1 MEDYVISP
9 ANLEILESNLGA
21 VAGSL
26 QDVVGNISSVSG
38 HVNKVDEK
46 VNNMSTE
53 VKSLADQIKEFMS
66 ETKMLSV
73 VTNAKQSIL
82 MASQELDKKYGHYD
96 TIRRQTTGILQSTD
110 MSVIKKSTLE
120 SMTEETIMKAPNY
133 WLAKALVALSA
144 WINNNRE
151 LANNALKEAMAQDDE
166 KTSLLFCLICRRANK
181 LESSIKWID
190 RYLTMQDPSKMEN
203 KIITVM
209 DAFASGLFGIDTKVL
224 LLQKIDA
231 WTNELETRAGI
242 NEMPKNR
249 WINFIEEKMNSI
261 EIDDKMYPYLAQF
274 STSWPQIKEILALS
288 ETHNEMYKYFNTIM
302 NSRDDSI
309 ISVTNQVDNMLNNLV
324 FNYDSEEL
332 ELRREIAKN
341 KFIVEE
347 NGNVEKAYKRFEENS
362 SIYEKASDFYTQVTN
377 IAINPELSNCLTI
390 TRKFAISLSKN
401 WIIDAYNELMEKKNS
416 KELPDINIKIVDWE
430 GVTKDGMNEKEL
442 KESLFKHIDN
452 KTHDEVFSEKIINY
466 KVILSVFAI
475 IMGAFLTTKIK
486 MVGLAIIVIAA
497 LFGFYEFYK
506 SYGSRNIKVGKV
518 NDIKKNAAM
527 TLSNCLAEV
536 VEYNKKWNT
545 DLTNYNNLINYLK
558 GLNKEQFIMST
569 NSDKTRQII
578 INK

>member
-1 MEDYVISP
+1 MDDYVISP
-9 ANLEILESNLGA
+9 ANLEILENNLGA

-53 VKSLADQIKEFMS
+53 VKSLADQIKEFMN
-66 ETKMLSV
+66 ETKMISV

-96 TIRRQTTGILQSTD
+96 SIRRQTTGILQSTD

-120 SMTEETIMKAPNY
+120 SMTEETIMKAPDY

-151 LANNALKEAMAQDDE
+151 LANSALKEAMAKDDE

-209 DAFASGLFGIDTKVL
+209 DAFTSGLFGIDTKVL

-242 NEMPKNR
+242 NEIPKNK
-249 WINFIEEKMNSI
+249 WINFIEEKINSV
-261 EIDDKMYPYLAQF
+261 EIDDKMYPYLVQC
-274 STSWPQIKEILALS
+274 SNSWPNIKEILALS
-288 ETHNEMYKYFNTIM
+288 ETHNEMYKYFSTIM
-302 NSRDDSI
+302 NSRDDNI
-309 ISVTNQVDNMLNNLV
+309 VSVTNQIDNMLNNLV
-324 FNYDSEEL
+324 FNYDNEEL
-332 ELRREIAKN
+332 ELRKEIAKN

-362 SIYEKASDFYTQVTN
+362 SIYDKASDFYTQVTN

-401 WIIDAYNELMEKKNS
+401 WIVNAYNEIMEKKNS
-416 KELPDINIKIVDWE
+416 KELPDINIKILDWE
-430 GVTKDGMNEKEL
+430 GITKDGTNESEL

-452 KTHDEVFSEKIINY
+452 KTHDEVFGEKMINY
-466 KVILSVFAI
+466 KIILAI
-475 IMGAFLTTKIK
+475 IALLAGAFLTSKIQI
-486 MVGLAIIVIAA
+486 VGLIVLVIGA

-506 SYGSRNIKVGKV
+506 SYSSRNVKVGKV

-536 VEYNKKWNT
+536 VEYNKRWNSN
-545 DLTNYNNLINYLK
+545 LTNYNNLINYLN

-569 NSDKTRQII
+569 DSDKTRQII